1 MSSKQQLILNF
12 YGEKKN
18 IYFPDSYKTLLENI
32 SYQIQTT
39 VEECKKNIIISYKD
53 EDNDYILIDN
63 NNDFQEFCK
72 YAINKNNIEIFIDLN
87 ENTICILKSKFNDEN
102 KNSNDNI
109 FDDIHYTQS
118 IILNNEKEEEENFS
132 DKLFSLIGLN
142 KLKSLFS

>member
-1 MSSKQQLILNF
+1 M
-12 YGEKKN
+12 
-18 IYFPDSYKTLLENI
+18 ENI

-63 NNDFQEFCK
+63 NNDFQEFYK

-102 KNSNDNI
+102 KNSNDNM